1 MNDQVR
7 KEVERG
13 ARVNALG
20 VLGKMAGPS
29 FLVIVTRMY
38 GADAFGIFITATALL
53 EMAIAFLTAGFKDG
67 ALIFVARHADDEKE
81 HVHLYQSLANALA
94 WSLAFAVLLIA
105 AAIWIGPVVLPGA
118 YEYGDRLVGPLLAMT
133 LALPLMAFDRV
144 VLAATQ
150 GLKIMKYEAIV
161 NGGARPVLLL
171 LTAVAFW
178 FVVDDVRG
186 LAAAY
191 VVTQVVIAA
200 LAVWIYSRELSWSGL
215 GKAVTTFR
223 LNREMISFA
232 VPQNL
237 NATFERFITN
247 VDIVMLGLFGI
258 DARTIGFYGAGS
270 LIVRELRQIKLV
282 FSGAFAPH
290 IVRLFRMKRLEE
302 LSLMFSTT
310 SRWIARLAVPAI
322 IAVAI
327 LRSDLLALVSP
338 EYANESALFMLLLL
352 PIPYLQ
358 CSVGVAGNLV
368 VMTGHSRFNLLN
380 SIATGASN
388 VLLNLWL
395 IPGYGLLGAAAA
407 SALASAIRAVMEL
420 SEMYYILRV
429 RFHVRELL
437 QPHIAGLAAVVAAA
451 IPFLFTEWP
460 GQGLGPRLVV
470 LAGSLLIYLAVL
482 AALQGGVGTLFGRVR
497 SGPPDPASGAPAE
510 P

>member
-1 MNDQVR
+1 MSEQVR

-20 VLGKMAGPS
+20 MLGKMAGPS

-38 GADAFGIFITATALL
+38 GADAFGIFITASALI

-67 ALIFVARHADDEKE
+67 ALIFVSRHADDEAE
-81 HVHLYQSLANALA
+81 HGHLYQSLANALA
-94 WSLAFAVLLIA
+94 WSLAFSLMLILA
-105 AAIWIGPVVLPGA
+105 ALFIGPVILPDA
-118 YEYGDRLVGPLLAMT
+118 YEFGDRLVGPLLAMT

-150 GLKIMKYEAIV
+150 GLKIMKFEALI

-171 LTAVAFW
+171 VSAIAFW
-178 FVVDDVRG
+178 FVADDVRG

-191 VVTQVVIAA
+191 VVTQILIA
-200 LAVWIYSRELSWSGL
+200 LIAVGIYSRELSWSRL
-215 GKAVTTFR
+215 GFAVRLFS

-290 IVRLFRMKRLEE
+290 IVRLFRKQRLEE

-310 SRWIARLAVPAI
+310 SRWIARLVIPAI

-327 LRSDLLALVSP
+327 LRSDLLAIVSP
-338 EYANESALFMLLLL
+338 EYSGEPALFMLFLL

-358 CSVGVAGNLV
+358 GSLGVAGNVV

-380 SIATGASN
+380 SIATGLSN

-395 IPGYGLLGAAAA
+395 IPGYGLVGAAAA
-407 SALASAIRAVMEL
+407 SALASLVRAVMEL
-420 SEMYYILRV
+420 AEMVYILRV
-429 RFHVRELL
+429 PLHLRELL
-437 QPHIAGLAAVVAAA
+437 QPHIAGVAAA
-451 IPFLFTEWP
+451 VPAVLLFMFTTWP
-460 GQGLGPRLVV
+460 DRGVVERIAV
-470 LAGSLLIYLAVL
+470 LAASLAIYVSVL
-482 AALQGGVGTLFGRVR
+482 AALQGSVGTLLRRMR
-497 SGPPDPASGAPAE
+497 SGPPGLDSADSAE
-510 P
+510 S